1 MVWRKAALKISIPR
15 SRWLSPLCWD
25 TGQIK
30 VGIVIRFGISRYHPS
45 STHVYNVWLYIDIIW
60 ISNILHVCNIN
71 RYHQWNVRFT
81 VLTCWWKKSCG
92 ADMVNIPLF
101 AGFYTSL
108 VGKLAG
114 FLPSTYSPN
123 TKVNCPIPPW
133 QSNRAE
139 PPQHHL
145 YVGQHGWTSTQE
157 ISEMC
162 SQKQGRTAGL

>member
-1 MVWRKAALKISIPR
+1 MYATSI
-15 SRWLSPLCWD
+15 D
-25 TGQIK
+25 TINETLDLQ
-30 VGIVIRFGISRYHPS
+30 Y
-45 STHVYNVWLYIDIIW
+45 LLLMEE
-60 ISNILHVCNIN
+60 ILA
-71 RYHQWNVRFT
+71 
-81 VLTCWWKKSCG
+81 